1 MLSMLLFAS
10 AHVVSVNNMS
20 QPVGGANY
28 LAPRKKGASSRAK
41 PRTTAKAASSA
52 KPVSAK
58 MSIPADVEKFV
69 KRRDICDHLRGEE
82 AYDPQ
87 RAEELE
93 DGMQENCEGT
103 DKELRTLRLRYAK
116 NPEIKAKLA
125 KYERE
130 IEEGPA
136 ED

>member
-10 AHVVSVNNMS
+10 AHVVSINS
-20 QPVGGANY
+20 IPQPMGSENY
-28 LAPRKKGASSRAK
+28 AAPRKKGASSSAK
-41 PRTTAKAASSA
+41 PRTAAKGASAA

-58 MSIPADVEKFV
+58 LPMPADVEKFM
-69 KRRDICDHLRGEE
+69 KRRDLCDHLRGEE

-87 RAEELE
+87 RADELE
-93 DGMQENCEGT
+93 EGMQANCEGT

-116 NPEIKAKLA
+116 NPEVKAKLA

-130 IEEGPA
+130 IEDGPA